1 MTLIKLCG
9 LALLAAFLLFSLRE
23 AGGRALPLIGLGGGL
38 FLLFH
43 LLERYSTLFAF
54 LGELPG
60 GELYTSLLSLS
71 LRVLGVALLTEVTAG
86 ICRDLGEAGLATRLE
101 WCGRAEI
108 LVLALPTLHRLLELA
123 VGLFS
128 E

>member
-9 LALLAAFLLFSLRE
+9 LALLVALLLFTLRE
-23 AGGRALPLIGLGGGL
+23 MGGRALPLITLGGGL
-38 FLLFH
+38 LLLFS
-43 LLERYSTLFAF
+43 LIERYAALFGF
-54 LGELPG
+54 LGEIAK
-60 GELYTSLLSLS
+60 GELAGTVIELA
-71 LRVLGVALLTEVTAG
+71 LRVLGVALLTEITAG

-108 LVLALPTLHRLLELA
+108 LLLCLPTLRRLLELS
-123 VGLFS
+123 VELCG